1 MKIVD
6 FFSWSTLTYS
16 VDNIN
21 SQGVQD
27 LFADIL
33 FEGPANFSRCD
44 SINTIVESPS
54 KEDKLEIE
62 QTSSK
67 ELTVAS
73 ESDNE
78 GIILVLYS

>member
-1 MKIVD
+1 M
-6 FFSWSTLTYS
+6 
-16 VDNIN
+16 
-21 SQGVQD
+21 QD

-73 ESDNE
+73 ESGNE
-78 GIILVLYS
+78 GIILVLDS

>member
-21 SQGVQD
+21 NQGVQD

-62 QTSSK
+62 QNSSK

-73 ESDNE
+73 ESENE
-78 GIILVLYS
+78 GIIFLSL

>member
-1 MKIVD
+1 MLT

-33 FEGPANFSRCD
+33 FEGPENFSRCD

-67 ELTVAS
+67 EVTVAS
-73 ESDNE
+73 ESGNE
-78 GIILVLYS
+78 GIILFLNC

>member
-1 MKIVD
+1 M
-6 FFSWSTLTYS
+6 
-16 VDNIN
+16 
-21 SQGVQD
+21 QD

-54 KEDKLEIE
+54 KEDTLEIE

-67 ELTVAS
+67 EVIVAS
-73 ESDNE
+73 ESGNE
-78 GIILVLYS
+78 GIILFLYSQVLQTKLCINRIFS

>member
-1 MKIVD
+1 M
-6 FFSWSTLTYS
+6 
-16 VDNIN
+16 
-21 SQGVQD
+21 QD

-67 ELTVAS
+67 ELTVSS
-73 ESDNE
+73 ESGNE
-78 GIILVLYS
+78 GIIIVLYS

>member
-1 MKIVD
+1 M
-6 FFSWSTLTYS
+6 
-16 VDNIN
+16 
-21 SQGVQD
+21 QD

-44 SINTIVESPS
+44 TIDTIVESPS

-73 ESDNE
+73 ESENE

>member
-1 MKIVD
+1 M
-6 FFSWSTLTYS
+6 
-16 VDNIN
+16 
-21 SQGVQD
+21 QD

-73 ESDNE
+73 ESGND
-78 GIILVLYS
+78 GTIVVLYS

>member
-1 MKIVD
+1 M
-6 FFSWSTLTYS
+6 
-16 VDNIN
+16 
-21 SQGVQD
+21 QD

>member
-1 MKIVD
+1 M
-6 FFSWSTLTYS
+6 TYS

-73 ESDNE
+73 ESGNE
-78 GIILVLYS
+78 GIILVLDS

>member
-1 MKIVD
+1 M
-6 FFSWSTLTYS
+6 
-16 VDNIN
+16 
-21 SQGVQD
+21 QD

-44 SINTIVESPS
+44 TIDTIVESPS

>member
-1 MKIVD
+1 MKSVD

>member
-1 MKIVD
+1 MLI

-44 SINTIVESPS
+44 TIDTIVESPS

-62 QTSSK
+62 QTPSK
-67 ELTVAS
+67 EVIIAS
-73 ESDNE
+73 ESGNE
-78 GIILVLYS
+78 GIIVLIFLSY

>member
-1 MKIVD
+1 M
-6 FFSWSTLTYS
+6 
-16 VDNIN
+16 
-21 SQGVQD
+21 QD

-73 ESDNE
+73 ESENE

>member
-1 MKIVD
+1 M
-6 FFSWSTLTYS
+6 
-16 VDNIN
+16 
-21 SQGVQD
+21 QD

-54 KEDKLEIE
+54 KENKLEIE

-67 ELTVAS
+67 ELIVAS
-73 ESDNE
+73 ESENE

>member
-1 MKIVD
+1 M
-6 FFSWSTLTYS
+6 
-16 VDNIN
+16 
-21 SQGVQD
+21 QD

-73 ESDNE
+73 ESGNE

>member
-44 SINTIVESPS
+44 SINTIVESPT
-54 KEDKLEIE
+54 KEENLEIE
-62 QTSSK
+62 QTCSK
-67 ELTVAS
+67 EVIVAS
-73 ESDNE
+73 EFGE
-78 GIILVLYS
+78 GGVILFLYS

>member
-1 MKIVD
+1 M
-6 FFSWSTLTYS
+6 
-16 VDNIN
+16 
-21 SQGVQD
+21 QD

-54 KEDKLEIE
+54 KEDKLTIE

-67 ELTVAS
+67 ELTVGS
-73 ESDNE
+73 ESGNE
-78 GIILVLYS
+78 GIVLVLYS

>member
-1 MKIVD
+1 M
-6 FFSWSTLTYS
+6 
-16 VDNIN
+16 
-21 SQGVQD
+21 QD

-44 SINTIVESPS
+44 SINTIIESPS